1 MPAHP
6 EWERGNNWEGGERR
20 LRHGCSPVVAAILTA
35 RLLRISKPLSYP
47 KPYEDYLRFDVS
59 DLCREVIK
67 DAQNPTICRWLK
79 RLGYNCNWTAR
90 ELPSFTFVYLP
101 ANDGLAFL
109 VGSRTL

>member
-1 MPAHP
+1 M
-6 EWERGNNWEGGERR
+6 
-20 LRHGCSPVVAAILTA
+20 
-35 RLLRISKPLSYP
+35 LRISKPLSYP